1 MQTVIREIEREVLP
15 VVPRAELGVV
25 AGLLSAIV
33 MALVMLALQLIG
45 LMKVPWFIFVGGLFG
60 GSGLPAQVATYGIA
74 VHFGIGIA
82 AGVIFAAIF
91 KKYTETKGLVFGG
104 LQLLLVIGTMSF
116 MPVPV
121 VGGTLLSL
129 PFFDSLRVIVN
140 VVVAY
145 MGYGLSLGYVGKKYM
160 QHHKVGRWGPNESWI
175 GKRRARSLQTS

>member
-1 MQTVIREIEREVLP
+1 MQEVAREIRRDVLP
-15 VVPRAELGVV
+15 AVPRAEYGVV
-25 AGLLSAIV
+25 AGLVSAII

-60 GSGLPAQVATYGIA
+60 GSGSPAEVATYGIA

-82 AGVIFAAIF
+82 TGVIFAAIF

-104 LQLLLVIGTMSF
+104 LQLLLVIGIMSF

-140 VVVAY
+140 LAIAY
-145 MGYGLSLGYVGKKYM
+145 TGYGLSLGYVGKKYM
-160 QHHKVGRWGPNESWI
+160 QHHKVGRWGPDESWI